1 MKIIMGSA
9 VKGMALKNAVKAHLA
24 EQGHEIIDVGCFSGE
39 NFIKYTSTGERVAK
53 ALQDG
58 VAEIAINCC
67 GSGTGASMSVSK
79 FKGVLG
85 CACESVQTAKLI
97 RVVNGANCL
106 CMGEGV
112 VTPELG
118 CQMADAFLGA
128 VFCQAEG
135 IPQEVLDFWEEARD
149 EMIARG
155 EMARNRELE
164 TL

>member
-9 VKGMALKNAVKAHLA
+9 VKGLALKTAIKKHLEAH
-24 EQGHEIIDVGCFSGE
+24 GHEIIDVGCFGSDK
-39 NFIKYTSTGERVAK
+39 FIKYNSVGERVAK

-58 VAEIAINCC
+58 AAELAINCC

-85 CACESVQTAKLI
+85 CSCESVATARMI

-106 CMGEGV
+106 CLGESIV
-112 VTPELG
+112 SEQLG
-118 CQMADAFLGA
+118 CEMADAFINA
-128 VFCQAEG
+128 VFQDASG
-135 IPQEVLDFWEEARD
+135 IPQNVLDFWKEARD
-149 EMIARG
+149 EMMARG
-155 EMARNRELE
+155 GSARIRELE